1 MELLYKDLSYKIVGL
16 CLEIY
21 NTYGSYHKEKV
32 YQRLLKE
39 KLDLNKID
47 NVSEPKIDLYSQDSG
62 RILGCYVPDF
72 LIDNKIIIEIKA
84 TRVNC
89 FRDEEQLIHY
99 LKISNYELGYLINFG
114 LRSLYF
120 KRLIYTND
128 KKKIHTKI
136 R

>member
-1 MELLYKDLSYKIVGL
+1 MELLYKELSYKIVGL

-39 KLDLNKID
+39 KLDLNEIPHLL
-47 NVSEPKIDLYSQDSG
+47 EPKIDLISQDSG
-62 RILGCYVPDF
+62 KILGCYILDF
-72 LIDNKIIIEIKA
+72 LIDDKIIFELKA
-84 TRVNC
+84 TKINC

-99 LKISNYELGYLINFG
+99 LKVSKYELGYLINFG

-128 KKKIHTKI
+128 KKKINTII

>member
-1 MELLYKDLSYKIVGL
+1 MELLYKDLSYRVVGL
-16 CLEIY
+16 CIEIY
-21 NTYGSYHKEKV
+21 NTYGSYHKEIV
-32 YQRLLKE
+32 YHRLIKE
-39 KLDLNKID
+39 KLDLNGID
-47 NVSEPKIDLYSQDSG
+47 NISEPKIDLYSQDSG
-62 RILGCYVPDF
+62 KIPGCYVPDF
-72 LIDNKIIIEIKA
+72 LIDNKIILEIKA

-99 LKISNYELGYLINFG
+99 LKVSNYELGYLINFG